1 MNINKHNMAQPVK
14 DLNTKFEEWE
24 NMLVGG
30 DKHSIRNQIYD
41 MIWDSAVFQ
50 CINESRKYAAKDD
63 KDEIKQNRMIH
74 SFINQSFFKTQL
86 LSIRKLIDKDFNRVQ
101 RNKPYTVY
109 SLHNLI
115 EDMKKN
121 NALLTRKN
129 ILDAH
134 NLPYDYEEVM
144 ECLRQNTPKIK
155 KGNIQ
160 TQTFSGRTVD
170 EIESSKD
177 IHRRIDSI
185 VGVAADKRS
194 PDDLIP
200 DKILE
205 QFDNK
210 LASIDEL
217 CKYVDKFIAHSATP
231 ESRKVISD
239 EIEGA
244 LGKVLNAHK
253 IIGETASFIGNNLL
267 FCGFGEFLGL
277 PLYGKFDQSDL
288 FEYLD
293 EPIASKETLVK
304 LREFWEKYRT
314 ETEQWCK

>member
-1 MNINKHNMAQPVK
+1 MNINKHKVAQPVK
-14 DLNTKFEEWE
+14 DLKAKFEEWK
-24 NMLVGG
+24 NMLVGE

-50 CINESRKYAAKDD
+50 CINESRKYAAKND
-63 KDEIKQNRMIH
+63 KGDIKRNRMLH
-74 SFINQSFFKTQL
+74 YFITQSFFKTQL
-86 LSIRKLIDKDFNRVQ
+86 LSIRKLTDKDFNRVQ
-101 RNKPYTVY
+101 QNKPYTVY
-109 SLHNLI
+109 SLYNLI

-129 ILDAH
+129 ILAFHD
-134 NLPYDYEEVM
+134 LPYDYKKA
-144 ECLRQNTPKIK
+144 RADFDNNTDWAQGPVCEP
-155 KGNIQ
+155 N
-160 TQTFSGRTVD
+160 
-170 EIESSKD
+170 EIGHSED

-200 DKILE
+200 DNILK
-205 QFDNK
+205 QLYNK
-210 LASIDEL
+210 LTSIEEL
-217 CKYVDKFIAHSATP
+217 CKYVDKFIVHSTTP
-231 ESRKVISD
+231 DSRKAIPD

-244 LGKVLNAHK
+244 LGKILNAHK
-253 IIGETASFIGNNLL
+253 IIGETASFVGNNLF
-267 FCGFGEFLGL
+267 FCGFGYVL
-277 PLYGKFDQSDL
+277 PIPRYGPYDQFDL

-293 EPIASKETLVK
+293 EPVASKETIEK